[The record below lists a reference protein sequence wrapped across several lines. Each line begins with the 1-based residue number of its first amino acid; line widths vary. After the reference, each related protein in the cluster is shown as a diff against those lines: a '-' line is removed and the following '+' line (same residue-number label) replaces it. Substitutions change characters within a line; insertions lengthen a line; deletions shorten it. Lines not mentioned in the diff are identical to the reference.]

1 MSRENDTPETDEP
14 RPECLSMAK
23 AIEGDGP
30 IALTTR
36 EADALRSAIT
46 MMLKELTELR
56 GLIPRWRSGSTES
69 GCRSCTTSTT
79 MVRLALTCNRHRLM
93 MRRARCTE
101 GEICKGVRTRT
112 RS

>member
-56 GLIPRWRSGSTES
+56 GLNTAMALGLYRK
-69 GCRSCTTSTT
+69 
-79 MVRLALTCNRHRLM
+79 RLQVVHHEHDDGTVSFDLQPAPPDDAPGAVH
-93 MRRARCTE
+93 
-101 GEICKGVRTRT
+101 
-112 RS
+112 